1 MAERRYGISF
11 WLLKKSAN
19 EWNIFSNTRKL
30 VIFSLVCSIWNL
42 WIFKYRKCSVR
53 HPLSNKPPPS
63 DNPPFFQGKKVNK
76 PPSLLGPPPTPNYSP
91 LINDR
96 LYYAPI
102 NVMAAGGGGVG
113 MGWGFDCRCWPWGR
127 AFDWFC
133 SPKEGDIW
141 IFLRPRWRHLTA
153 DSDEKTESEHMFPAS
168 ALQACAVRSGN
179 IRKSWRPTETS
190 ESWVDFTVLS
200 PNFVCFGVFLIN
212 WTS

>member
-1 MAERRYGISF
+1 MIDCIMHLSMSWRR
-11 WLLKKSAN
+11 
-19 EWNIFSNTRKL
+19 
-30 VIFSLVCSIWNL
+30 
-42 WIFKYRKCSVR
+42 
-53 HPLSNKPPPS
+53 
-63 DNPPFFQGKKVNK
+63 
-76 PPSLLGPPPTPNYSP
+76 
-91 LINDR
+91 
-96 LYYAPI
+96 
-102 NVMAAGGGGVG
+102 GGGQG

-127 AFDWFC
+127 AFDWSC

-212 WTS
+212 WTILRYCGIKVNWSKEKQSRFLQVQLISVWLIR